1 MRWQR
6 LILLILVGAALGISP
21 ASGQSVRTFT
31 LGLGGRPWSEGGG
44 SIDPEILVRDSAI
57 GRVDTTNTP
66 EDAIDFLQR
75 PGWIS
80 PRFFELEENIAS
92 RVLLDRGS
100 ITAPNSLLISSAV
113 RRLQL
118 EGTVNGDHNV
128 AFERKP
134 TLSNPEANARGI
146 LVILD
151 FGMPV
156 GIHRVR
162 FYPRNTVVPTPNAP
176 FQDYFMRGYEVW
188 INDRQTNTAQNAPD
202 ELVAR
207 DEKNESPIV
216 DVNVPPQYVRLI
228 KVRSLSSTPFEI
240 DEVEVYGTG
249 YLSEARYLTDLID
262 LGDRATIGRVRWI
275 EESVGE
281 AAFSALGVRV
291 RTGLDDTPVVYQR
304 KGVGEFGDPFV
315 IEVPGADYYQL
326 DRLNRGPLIEDEEH
340 WSPWKSAENGQ
351 LITAPGPRRYVQFR
365 FDFNG
370 RIFDARQVARLQFDY
385 LQPPIADTLRAEVFP
400 RLAEAEKAAS
410 FNYAVLLKANG
421 SVRGY
426 DRLEVDTNIEVSAIR
441 NLRINGEA
449 VDFDVVANNEDRFV
463 LSFPLIDGD
472 GDLLEFTFDLPIF
485 RFGSTFSGRA
495 YNSRWPSV
503 PQILEAGNA
512 VSFGPEDSDELASLA
527 VAIPQAQVGKLVGQ
541 ILFSTRVLTPNG
553 DGVNDELDIFFNLL
567 QLTLPTPVV
576 LEIYDLAG
584 RKVHTVFSDEHRIG
598 PVEKRWDGRG
608 ADGKGLVPGSYI
620 WVMRIRAD
628 AFEEVH
634 TGTIAIAY

>member
-1 MRWQR
+1 MGWRWCIR
-6 LILLILVGAALGISP
+6 LALFGAVLGLVP

-80 PRFFELEENIAS
+80 PRFFDPEENIAS

-216 DVNVPPQYVRLI
+216 DVDVPPQYVRLI

-249 YLSEARYLTDLID
+249 YLSEARYVTDLID

-315 IEVPGADYYQL
+315 IEVPGEDYYEL
-326 DRLNRGPLIEDEEH
+326 DRLNRGPLVEDEEN
-340 WSPWKSAENGQ
+340 WSPWKSAESGQ

-365 FDFNG
+365 LDFNG

-426 DRLEVDTNIEVSAIR
+426 DRLEVDTNIEVASIR
-441 NLRINGEA
+441 NLRINGEP
-449 VDFDVVANNEDRFV
+449 VDFDVVANEEDRFV
-463 LSFPLIDGD
+463 LSFPLVDGD

-512 VSFGPEDSDELASLA
+512 VSFGPEDVDELASLA

-553 DGVNDELDIFFNLL
+553 DGINDELDIFFNLL

-584 RKVHTVFSDEHRIG
+584 RKVHTVFDDEHRIG

-608 ADGKGLVPGSYI
+608 SDGRALLPGSYI

>member
-1 MRWQR
+1 MVRSVIVSWAFCCVAFCAS
-6 LILLILVGAALGISP
+6 LVDA
-21 ASGQSVRTFT
+21 QNVRTFT
-31 LGLGGRPWSEGGG
+31 LGLGGRAWTGGG
-44 SIDPEILVRDSAI
+44 DSIDPEILVRDSAI

-66 EDAIDFLQR
+66 EEAIEFLHR

-80 PRFFELEENIAS
+80 PRFFNPEENIAS

-118 EGTVNGDHNV
+118 LGTVNGDHNV

-176 FQDYFMRGYEVW
+176 FQDDFMRGYEVW

-216 DVNVPPQYVRLI
+216 DIEIPPQYVRLV

-249 YLSEARYLTDLID
+249 YLSEARYVTDLIE
-262 LGDRATIGRVRWI
+262 LGDRATIGRVRWT
-275 EESVGE
+275 ENTVGQP
-281 AAFSALGVRV
+281 AFSSVGVRV

-315 IEVPGADYYQL
+315 IEIDGEEYHQL
-326 DRLNRGPLIEDEEH
+326 DRLSKGPLIEDEEN

-351 LITAPGPRRYVQFR
+351 LSTAPGPRRYVQFR
-365 FDFNG
+365 LDFAG
-370 RIFDARQVARLQFDY
+370 RIFDTRQIGRLQFDY

-400 RLAEAEKAAS
+400 RLAEAEKAAT
-410 FNYAVLLKANG
+410 FNYAVLLKSTG
-421 SVRGY
+421 PVRGY
-426 DRLEVDTNIEVSAIR
+426 DRLEIDTNIQVAAIR
-441 NLRINGEA
+441 NMRLNGEPI
-449 VDFDVVANNEDRFV
+449 DFEVVENESDRFT
-463 LSFPLIDGD
+463 LSFPLIAGD

-495 YNSRWPSV
+495 YNSRWPTV
-503 PQILEAGNA
+503 PQILEPGNA
-512 VSFGPEDSDELASLA
+512 VSFGPEDIDELASLA

-541 ILFSTRVLTPNG
+541 IVWSTDVLTPNG
-553 DGVNDELDIFFNLL
+553 DGINDELEVFFNLL
-567 QLTLPTPVV
+567 QLTLPTPVS

-598 PVEKRWDGRG
+598 PVIKRWDGMG
-608 ADGKGLVPGSYI
+608 EDGRPLLPGSYI

-634 TGTIAIAY
+634 AGTIAIVY

>member
-1 MRWQR
+1 MCRQLFI
-6 LILLILVGAALGISP
+6 LIACIMMVWVDTSAHA
-21 ASGQSVRTFT
+21 QNVRTFT
-31 LGLGGRPWSEGGG
+31 LGFGGRPWTGGG
-44 SIDPEILVRDSAI
+44 DSIDPEILVRDSAI

-66 EDAIDFLQR
+66 EEAIEFLQR

-80 PRFFELEENIAS
+80 PRFFNPEENIAS

-151 FGMPV
+151 FGIPV

-162 FYPRNTVVPTPNAP
+162 FYPRNTVVPTPNTP
-176 FQDYFMRGYEVW
+176 FQDDFMRGYEVW

-202 ELVAR
+202 ELIAR
-207 DEKNESPIV
+207 DEKNELAIV
-216 DVNVPPQYVRLI
+216 DLDVDPQYVRLV
-228 KVRSLSSTPFEI
+228 KVRSLSTTPFEI

-249 YLSEARYLTDLID
+249 YLSEARFVTDLID
-262 LGDRATIGRVRWI
+262 LGDRATIGRVRWVEDVI
-275 EESVGE
+275 GQP
-281 AAFSALGVRV
+281 AFSSVGVRV
-291 RTGLDDTPVVYQR
+291 RSGLDDTPVVYQR
-304 KGVGEFGDPFV
+304 KGVGEFGDSFV
-315 IEVPGADYYQL
+315 VEIPGEEYYQL
-326 DRLNRGPLIEDEEH
+326 DRLNKGPLVEDEEN

-351 LITAPGPRRYVQFR
+351 LSTAPGPRRYIQFR
-365 FDFNG
+365 LDFNG
-370 RIFDARQVARLQFDY
+370 RIFDTRQVGRLQFDY

-410 FNYAVLLKANG
+410 FNYAVLLKTNG
-421 SVRGY
+421 PVRGY
-426 DRLEVDTNIEVSAIR
+426 DRLEVDTNIQVAAIR
-441 NLRINGEA
+441 DMRINGEPTE
-449 VDFDVVANNEDRFV
+449 FEILENEPDRFV

-472 GDLLEFTFDLPIF
+472 GDLLEFAFDLPIF

-495 YNSRWPSV
+495 YNSLWPTV
-503 PQILEAGNA
+503 PQILEPGNA
-512 VSFGPEDSDELASLA
+512 VSFGPDDVDELASLA

-541 ILFSTRVLTPNG
+541 ISLSTEILTPNG
-553 DGVNDELDIFFNLL
+553 DGINDEMEIFFNLL

-584 RKVHTVFSDEHRIG
+584 RKVHTVFSEEHRIG
-598 PVEKRWDGRG
+598 PIIQSWDGKG
-608 ADGKGLVPGSYI
+608 ADGRSLLPGSYV
-620 WVMRIRAD
+620 WVMRVRAD

-634 TGTIAIAY
+634 AGRIAIVY

>member
-1 MRWQR
+1 MGWRWCIR
-6 LILLILVGAALGISP
+6 LALFGAVLGLVP

-80 PRFFELEENIAS
+80 PRFFDPEENIAS

-216 DVNVPPQYVRLI
+216 DVDVPPQYVRLI

-249 YLSEARYLTDLID
+249 YLSEARYVTDLID

-315 IEVPGADYYQL
+315 IEVPGEDYYEL
-326 DRLNRGPLIEDEEH
+326 DRLNRGPLIEDEEN
-340 WSPWKSAENGQ
+340 WSPWKSAESGQ

-365 FDFNG
+365 LDFNG

-426 DRLEVDTNIEVSAIR
+426 DRLEVDTNIEVASIR
-441 NLRINGEA
+441 NLRINGEP
-449 VDFDVVANNEDRFV
+449 VDFDVVANEEDRFV
-463 LSFPLIDGD
+463 LSFPLVDGD

-512 VSFGPEDSDELASLA
+512 VSFGPEDVDELASLA

-553 DGVNDELDIFFNLL
+553 DGINDELDIFFNLL

-584 RKVHTVFSDEHRIG
+584 RKVHTVFDDEHRIG

-608 ADGKGLVPGSYI
+608 SDGRALLPGSYI